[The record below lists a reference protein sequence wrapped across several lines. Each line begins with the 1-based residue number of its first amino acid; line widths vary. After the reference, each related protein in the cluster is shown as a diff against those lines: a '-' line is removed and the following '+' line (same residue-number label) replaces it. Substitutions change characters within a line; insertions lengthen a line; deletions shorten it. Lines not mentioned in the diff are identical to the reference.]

1 MSEAPDVTKLSNEQ
15 LMALIQSGQP
25 VQPTNARTGQPLNH
39 EQSQTYAQLAA
50 AGGIDP
56 RAEGGSPRLP
66 LAQMS
71 PQDTPPPGR
80 FYIDP
85 QGHVRQ
91 QPDAGRETAKAVSNG
106 FVSAASG
113 IPVLGAFAD
122 EADAATAAGL
132 APMLEPMLR
141 HAPHLVQAIAG
152 YDPRAEIGNIPTF
165 KGRYDAAKNIQR
177 FNADQFHD
185 EHPVIDTGLKVAG
198 GIGGTIAALPVLG
211 AATAAAGPEAGL
223 LVRSGAGAAEG
234 GLIGATDAY
243 GRGEGGAT
251 DPSRIHGAEMGAAL
265 GAAGGAA
272 LPVVSRV
279 GGLAWRNTGGRL
291 VDAMR
296 GQRVVQ
302 APMDE
307 EAARIAKVLTEAD
320 PQASAMKPDRGD
332 LESALVAAQ
341 RSPLKTRASNVDDAY
356 VRIARAAARQKM
368 TPAEM
373 TQSAKEVGPFG
384 TLADTGE
391 SARDLLRAAVNRP
404 GQGATIAEENLT
416 PRQNG
421 IFDPATGT
429 YPVRPSSQRITD
441 QAQAG
446 MGLEG
451 KDFHSETDNLLAAR
465 KAAAGPAYD
474 KAYSASPVDIGELR
488 DFAGTP
494 MFKDAYGRA
503 RAISQK
509 EFVKLPD
516 GTEQIQ
522 PLPANFTSNDG
533 LDWRTLDLMK
543 QGMQDTISEAKRQG
557 IGANDQGATKG
568 FLTRFVAKLDSL
580 NPDYKAARE
589 AFAGPTAMK
598 DALEE
603 GRTLLSEDAPVVAAN
618 IASRPESERQMLRL
632 GALQALQT
640 KLGNAN
646 VTFDAANQAGL
657 LKPNQLARF
666 KALFP
671 DAKSFADFYR
681 SMQSEK
687 TMFGTN
693 KAAFGNS
700 TTAKQM
706 LNVMEPSDPQVE
718 GVTKAVA
725 AGGTGNIIS
734 LVRAIHQMGME
745 SPMNEDTAAT
755 IASVLSS
762 HNAEQLPQIVRK
774 MTDAQRSAA
783 IADVIRKSSGTAA
796 GAGASRAVQGSQ

>member
-1 MSEAPDVTKLSNEQ
+1 MSEAPDVTKLSNDQ
-15 LMALIQSGQP
+15 LLALIQGSAAPQAQPPVVPVDVSPLAAPPGVNSHGQPFDPQAQAPSSGQG
-25 VQPTNARTGQPLNH
+25 AL
-39 EQSQTYAQLAA
+39 
-50 AGGIDP
+50 
-56 RAEGGSPRLP
+56 RA
-66 LAQMS
+66 
-71 PQDTPPPGR
+71 
-80 FYIDP
+80 I
-85 QGHVRQ
+85 H
-91 QPDAGRETAKAVSNG
+91 NG
-106 FVSAASG
+106 FVSAGSG

-122 EADAATAAGL
+122 EADAATDAAI
-132 APMLEPMLR
+132 APALEPMLR

-152 YDPRAEIGNIPTF
+152 YDPRAEIGDIPTF

-177 FNADQFHD
+177 FNADQFHAD
-185 EHPVIDTGLKVAG
+185 HPVADTGLKVAG
-198 GIGGTIAALPVLG
+198 AVGGTIAALPALG
-211 AATAAAGPEAGL
+211 AVTAAAGPEAGL
-223 LVRSGAGAAEG
+223 LVRSGAGAVEG

-251 DPSRIHGAEMGAAL
+251 DPSRLHGAEI

-272 LPVVSRV
+272 LGGAMPVAGRV
-279 GGLAWRNTGGRL
+279 AGLAWKNTGGRL
-291 VDAMR
+291 VDALR

-307 EAARIAKVLTEAD
+307 EAARIAKVLTESD
-320 PQASAMKPDRGD
+320 PKASVMKPDRGD
-332 LESALVAAQ
+332 LESALVTAQ

-368 TPAEM
+368 SPSEM
-373 TQSAKEVGPFG
+373 AQAAKDVGPFG

-391 SARDLLRAAVNRP
+391 SARDLLRAAINRP

-451 KDFHSETDNLLAAR
+451 KDFHTETDNLLAAR

-474 KAYSASPVDIGELR
+474 KAYSAPQVDIGELR

-522 PLPANFTSNDG
+522 PLPASFSSNEG

-580 NPDYKAARE
+580 NPDYKVARE

-640 KLGNAN
+640 RLGNAN

-671 DAKSFADFYR
+671 DANSFADFYR
-681 SMQSEK
+681 SMQAEK

-718 GVTKAVA
+718 GLTKAVA
-725 AGGTGNIIS
+725 AGGTGNVIS

-762 HNAEQLPQIVRK
+762 HNAEHLPQIVRK
-774 MTDAQRSAA
+774 MTQAQRSAA
-783 IADVIRKSSGTAA
+783 IADVIRKSNGAAA
-796 GAGASRAVQGSQ
+796 GETASQITQRGQ